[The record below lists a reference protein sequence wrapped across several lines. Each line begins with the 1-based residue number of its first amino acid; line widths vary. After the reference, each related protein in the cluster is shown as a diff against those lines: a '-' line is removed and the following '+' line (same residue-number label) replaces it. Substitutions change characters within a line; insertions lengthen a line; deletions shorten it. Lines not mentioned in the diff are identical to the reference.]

1 MDFRKVIYKNVG
13 KKNIHFTT
21 KIYTYAGHI
30 LKFYFVHIL
39 YNLQRAGL
47 SLKNSHYAHI
57 PSYIHKTL
65 PTSGNEKGQ

>member
-39 YNLQRAGL
+39 YNL
-47 SLKNSHYAHI
+47 
-57 PSYIHKTL
+57 
-65 PTSGNEKGQ
+65 